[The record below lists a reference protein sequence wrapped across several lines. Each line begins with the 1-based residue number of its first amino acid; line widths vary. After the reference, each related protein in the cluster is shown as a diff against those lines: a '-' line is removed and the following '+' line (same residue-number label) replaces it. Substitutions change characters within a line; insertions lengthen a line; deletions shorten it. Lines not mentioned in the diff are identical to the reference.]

1 MAENEMI
8 SRDENGGWHL
18 DKRISIAH
26 ILTTIAMAVA
36 LAAWVFA
43 LQAKVDVNSAGIS
56 THTQVVDVK
65 FAANQLQLDQFRQT
79 DREAAQER
87 VRQYND
93 IIRRLERIEDGLK
106 SHQEKTE
113 K

>member
-1 MAENEMI
+1 MSENEMI
-8 SRDENGGWHL
+8 SRDENGWHL

-43 LQAKVDVNSAGIS
+43 LQSKVDVNTSGIA
-56 THTQVVDVK
+56 THEKVVDVK
-65 FAANQLQLDQFRQT
+65 FAANQLQLEVFRQA
-79 DREAAQER
+79 DREASNER

-93 IIRRLERIEDGLK
+93 IIRRLERIEDGLRT
-106 SHQEKTE
+106 HQEKTE

>member
-1 MAENEMI
+1 MNSEMI
-8 SRDENGGWHL
+8 ARERNGGWHL

-26 ILTTIAMAVA
+26 ILTTLMMAIA

-43 LQAKVDVNSAGIS
+43 LQSKVDVNTSGIA
-56 THTQVVDVK
+56 THVKVVDVM
-65 FAANQLQLDQFRQT
+65 FAANQLQLDMFRQA
-79 DREAAQER
+79 DKEAATER

-93 IIRRLERIEDGLK
+93 IIRRLERIEDGLRT
-106 SHQEKTE
+106 HQEKTE